1 MTPTCQLTGDHT
13 RWPTS
18 RILFLLAGTVTL
30 TSALLAATVSNWF
43 LLLTVA
49 VGINQLMLVATGTCP
64 ASMLIGLVRARR
76 SAPAT
81 LAG

>member
-1 MTPTCQLTGDHT
+1 MTNTCRSADDETP
-13 RWPTS
+13 WPTS

-30 TSALLAATVSNWF
+30 SSALLGATVSNWF
-43 LLLTVA
+43 LLLTAA

>member
-1 MTPTCQLTGDHT
+1 MTPTCQLTDDHT

-30 TSALLAATVSNWF
+30 TSALLATVSSWF
-43 LLLTVA
+43 LLLTAA

-76 SAPAT
+76 SFRAT
-81 LAG
+81 LAR

>member
-1 MTPTCQLTGDHT
+1 MTPTCQLTGDHM

-43 LLLTVA
+43 LLLTAA